1 MKKLLLLAAL
11 SLLAAPEAYAGDRS
25 WSMNIASR
33 GGVANSA
40 NVTQTAGA
48 AAIAIVAQGERA
60 EIEAPHH
67 DPLILF
73 EGGAFVM
80 PYIADSFNAQTGG
93 EVRAYDPVGSYV
105 KHVDVNTVP

>member
-1 MKKLLLLAAL
+1 MKKLLLVAAV
-11 SLLAAPEAYAGDRS
+11 SLLSASPVLAGS
-25 WSMNIASR
+25 PTLVNASR

-60 EIEAPHH
+60 TVEAPHH

-73 EGGAFVM
+73 ESGSFVM
-80 PYIADSFNAQTGG
+80 PYISESFNASRGG
-93 EVRAYDPVGSYV
+93 EVRNYDPIGSYV
-105 KHVDVNTVP
+105 KNVDVNNVP